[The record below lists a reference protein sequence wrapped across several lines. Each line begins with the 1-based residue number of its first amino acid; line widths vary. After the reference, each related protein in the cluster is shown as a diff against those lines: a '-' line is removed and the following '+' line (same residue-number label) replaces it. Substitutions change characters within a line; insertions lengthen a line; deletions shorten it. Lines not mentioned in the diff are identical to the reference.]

1 MRELFATFDEDYFDD
16 RNITSERLLKF
27 GRTVEQ
33 NLNGDNPDEQFTPLI
48 SLLRPLRKNLEAD
61 HQRTDQGL
69 TQRGGSV
76 ELRDAKLALLGDYMK
91 QDQKLIEYRATKHPE
106 LTSVMLPNGLKEY
119 RDANLKNADT
129 LFNRVIKGGTD
140 FQKELTEEFEVQRYR
155 TLYEEFDAART
166 NASSKQQAVDQG
178 RTGVQNVRKQYT
190 LALTLCVKTVA
201 LAFPTDPKRCQSYF
215 PQEMLR
221 RPVRSTNGQEGR
233 LPASGTVSA
242 LPDGLDPAYD
252 PAGTVLVLE
261 NPGPEPF
268 RACLSVLPGEVCPPA
283 AALLGP
289 GERHELPY
297 DPALGIRY
305 LNLTN
310 QSPREGRYRLTVRV
324 GAAAAAR
331 RRR

>member
-1 MRELFATFDEDYFDD
+1 MRDLTNIFFEDYFDD
-16 RNITSERLLKF
+16 REITPERLLKF
-27 GRTVEQ
+27 GLTVEQ
-33 NLNGDNPDEQFTPLI
+33 KLSGDNPDEQFTPLI
-48 SLLRPLRKNLEAD
+48 GLLQPLRKSLAAD

-76 ELRDAKLALLGDYMK
+76 EQRDAKLALLGDYMK

-106 LTSVMLPNGLKEY
+106 LTSVLLPNGLSEY
-119 RDANLKNADT
+119 RDANLKTADT

-140 FQKELTEEFEVQRYR
+140 FQRELTAEFDVQRYR
-155 TLYEEFDAART
+155 DLYADFDAART
-166 NASSKQQAVDQG
+166 AATGKQQVVDQG

-201 LAFPTDPKRCQSYF
+201 LAFPLDPKRCQSYF

-221 RPVRSTNGQEGR
+221 RPVRSSAMQEGR

-252 PAGTVLVLE
+252 PAGTVLTLE
-261 NPGPEPF
+261 NTGPEPF
-268 RACLSVLPGEVCPPA
+268 RACLSVLPGEVCPPTA
-283 AALLGP
+283 HLLSP

-297 DPALGIRY
+297 DPSQGIRY

-324 GAAAAAR
+324 GAALAGR